1 MTTSMSSSRKRF
13 VTFFLFVALFLALF
27 SLPQH
32 LYSKAYFDDGFLGL
46 TQTELHQKLGNP
58 HAVRARKAALRIF
71 HYYKFQDWEK
81 YFKKLMSPENGED
94 VYTYKRNGI
103 QVRYSFLYTPD
114 LREEQDFPTL
124 YVQRVEVE
132 FTPAI
137 PMEDIPT
144 LVPEFKPTQDADAPA
159 FKSNLWILL
168 FKGSPSKQA
177 ELIIKEPNKET
188 LDWRLSYQMYSLQ
201 GIPDYVTLHVPIERL
216 EFTTQSLQVVQH
228 NQRHTHEP
236 ILNPFSP
243 EFTQRPP
250 QPTQKPK
257 SIPLPHYA
265 D

>member
-1 MTTSMSSSRKRF
+1 MSTYKTIF
-13 VTFFLFVALFLALF
+13 LVFFSTAACFLSLF
-27 SLPQH
+27 SIPH
-32 LYSKAYFDDGFLGL
+32 SSYGKAYFEDGFLGL

-94 VYTYKRNGI
+94 VYTYERDGI

-114 LREEQDFPTL
+114 LREDHDFPTL

-137 PMEDIPT
+137 PMENIPT
-144 LVPEFKPTQDADAPA
+144 LVPEFRPAHSSKAPA

-168 FKGSPSKQA
+168 FKGSPSKRA

-188 LDWRLSYQMYSLQ
+188 LDWHLSYQMFSLE
-201 GIPDYVTLHVPIERL
+201 GIPDYLTLHVPIERL
-216 EFTTQSLQVVQH
+216 ELTTQSLQVVKH
-228 NQRHTHEP
+228 SQRHTHEP
-236 ILNPFSP
+236 ILNPFSR
-243 EFTQRPP
+243 EFAQRPP

-257 SIPLPHYA
+257 SIPHPHYA